1 MSRNTDSNVTWI
13 IFTFLLFVATL
24 SPALGYLISTFA
36 DAIQKRQ
43 IAARWPNDRLPMQDW
58 TLKEPL

>member
-24 SPALGYLISTFA
+24 SPALGYLISNSLTPSET
-36 DAIQKRQ
+36 Q